1 MTGIGAL
8 AAALVLARRQW
19 KAGEER
25 RPGRMSP
32 QGRRWTAR
40 RGMATSAAM
49 RGGGRNRV
57 TAVAVPEQRR
67 RMTMADPCMRETALS
82 SSTGVGRRRPRP
94 RGGVVGAGGGLGR
107 VTTPSPAPAP
117 AAIAAADDE
126 RSPPLSLSISLSLTL
141 PLLLARLVSY
151 GAMADRA
158 APAEGWRGGGAGG
171 EKASS
176 PRRRGGGG
184 GGSGETWGP

>member
-1 MTGIGAL
+1 
-8 AAALVLARRQW
+8 
-19 KAGEER
+19 
-25 RPGRMSP
+25 MSP

-94 RGGVVGAGGGLGR
+94 RGGVVSGGGLASHH
-107 VTTPSPAPAP
+107 PSPPRLPPRRP
-117 AAIAAADDE
+117 AAKK
-126 RSPPLSLSISLSLTL
+126 PLSLSNLSLSLFL
-141 PLLLARLVSY
+141 SFWLVSSRT
-151 GAMADRA
+151 AR
-158 APAEGWRGGGAGG
+158 WRIG
-171 EKASS
+171 
-176 PRRRGGGG
+176 RRQRRGGVEAAPVERRHRRLVGGAAGG
-184 GGSGETWGP
+184 GEWGNMGPMIS

>member
-1 MTGIGAL
+1 MRGPWTHRR
-8 AAALVLARRQW
+8 LARRCPAP
-19 KAGEER
+19 AGKREER

-82 SSTGVGRRRPRP
+82 SSGSVGGGLDLRGVEAAAASADHHLLRPASPPSPPLTTREALLSLSQSLSLSLFLSFWLVSSRTARWRIGRRQR
-94 RGGVVGAGGGLGR
+94 RGGVEA
-107 VTTPSPAPAP
+107 APV
-117 AAIAAADDE
+117 E
-126 RSPPLSLSISLSLTL
+126 RRHR
-141 PLLLARLVSY
+141 RLV
-151 GAMADRA
+151 
-158 APAEGWRGGGAGG
+158 GGAG
-171 EKASS
+171 E
-176 PRRRGGGG
+176 
-184 GGSGETWGP
+184 ETWGP